1 MLFLIMN
8 WCDGVVVQEKDLD
21 DRAYRNL
28 QQLETYSENT
38 QSSLLYL
45 LLESLGEEAGR
56 EGGLFVWW
64 PPGVVLLGLLD

>member
-1 MLFLIMN
+1 MN
-8 WCDGVVVQEKDLD
+8 WCYGLVVAAQEKDLD

-56 EGGLFVWW
+56 EGRRDDILKGTLHLSNHV
-64 PPGVVLLGLLD
+64 

>member
-1 MLFLIMN
+1 M
-8 WCDGVVVQEKDLD
+8 VEQEKDLD

-45 LLESLGEEAGR
+45 LLESLGKGGR
-56 EGGLFVWW
+56 EACFKGQFTH
-64 PPGVVLLGLLD
+64 

>member
-1 MLFLIMN
+1 MN
-8 WCDGVVVQEKDLD
+8 WCDGVVAQEKDLD

-45 LLESLGEEAGR
+45 LLESLGEEGGR
-56 EGGLFVWW
+56 DGDIFKWTLHQLNHV
-64 PPGVVLLGLLD
+64 